1 MRARILLIRAHLYQ
15 IKKLGILRMNT
26 TEKKVIKIKQI
37 LEDEL
42 KDLPYI
48 FEKENVL
55 ANIIMHSEAL
65 LNNLRKRKYSIE
77 KK

>member
-1 MRARILLIRAHLYQ
+1 
-15 IKKLGILRMNT
+15 MNT